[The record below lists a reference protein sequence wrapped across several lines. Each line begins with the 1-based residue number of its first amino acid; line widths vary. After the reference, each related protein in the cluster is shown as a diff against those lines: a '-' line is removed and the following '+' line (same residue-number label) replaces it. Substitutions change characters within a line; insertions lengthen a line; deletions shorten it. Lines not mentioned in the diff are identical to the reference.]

1 MKYLRTTLA
10 TDWEEGKSISQRVF
24 ETVLFFVP
32 KSNPGYESKMHL
44 VKEWMVEFD
53 EDSQPLREI
62 ALDAKGHP
70 VFADPSEEN
79 YGFWLDTNM
88 IYSDFKGDEIES
100 SEFEKLWIETGVK
113 FLTSLKTQ
121 L

>member
-10 TDWEEGKSISQRVF
+10 TDWEEGKSLSQRVI

-32 KSNPGYESKMHL
+32 KSNPGYENKMHL

-53 EDSQPLREI
+53 EDNQPLREI

-70 VFADPSEEN
+70 VFAGPSEEN
-79 YGFWLDTNM
+79 YGFWLDTRM
-88 IYSDFKGDEIES
+88 MYKDFKGDEIES
-100 SEFEKLWIETGVK
+100 SEFEKLWIETGVQ
-113 FLTSLKTQ
+113 FLNLLK
-121 L
+121 